1 MEGKKRGVFTKVKNY
16 FEEHKTLAEILRF
29 LIVGGIATIIDFVVM
44 GVVLYIFDPSLYPSF
59 WNVFVGGAEPAVI
72 ATIVGTGAG
81 FVAGLIFN
89 YIFSI
94 IFVYNEKG
102 NSKSVKG
109 FVVFALL
116 SAIGLLIHIFGMW
129 LGFDILGINEWIVKI
144 ILTIIVLIYNYIS
157 KKLII
162 FKNPQNIE
170 TEVDGKE

>member
-1 MEGKKRGVFTKVKNY
+1 MEKEKQGFVQKFKN
-16 FEEHKTLAEILRF
+16 FFAEHTTFAEIIRF
-29 LIVGGIATIIDFVVM
+29 LIVGGFATIIDFVVM

-72 ATIVGTGAG
+72 ATVVGTGAG

-89 YIFSI
+89 YFLSI

-109 FVVFALL
+109 FLMFFVL
-116 SAIGLLIHIFGMW
+116 SFVGLLIHLGGMW

-144 ILTIIVLIYNYIS
+144 CLTIIVLVYNYIS
-157 KKLII
+157 KKLVI
-162 FKNPQNIE
+162 FKKNK
-170 TEVDGKE
+170 TEEQK

>member
-1 MEGKKRGVFTKVKNY
+1 MEEKKVGLIDKIKSY
-16 FEEHKTLAEILRF
+16 FDKHKTLAEIIRF

-59 WNVFVGGAEPAVI
+59 WNVFVGGAEPSVV
-72 ATIVGTGAG
+72 ATVVGTGSG

-102 NSKSVKG
+102 NSKSAKG
-109 FVVFALL
+109 FVIFALL
-116 SAIGLLIHIFGMW
+116 SLVGLFIHLGGMW

-144 ILTIIVLIYNYIS
+144 VLTIVVLVYNYIS
-157 KKLII
+157 KRLII
-162 FKNPQNIE
+162 FKKKDEDKN
-170 TEVDGKE
+170 KE